1 MTIMSAGTKTDVEI
15 RAAGEK
21 GRGVFALRPF
31 QKGEIVV
38 VGRRVGVYPQR
49 TIYSIQVDWDVHV
62 EMDEPA
68 IRINHS
74 DAPTT
79 GVQDNPWGAF
89 NFVALREIAMG
100 EEITFDYETT
110 ESELTDD
117 FRACCPPRPGQVSR
131 NGFYSL
137 PIATREA
144 YGKFVANYLKSGESE
159 SSLRNVHPT
168 SPLKSQ

>member
-1 MTIMSAGTKTDVEI
+1 MISMSVETQTNVEI
-15 RAAGEK
+15 RPAGEK

-31 QKGEIVV
+31 QKGETVV

-74 DAPTT
+74 DTPTT
-79 GVQDNPWGAF
+79 GVQDNAWGAF
-89 NFVALREIAMG
+89 NFVALRDIAAG

-110 ESELTDD
+110 ESELTEA
-117 FRACCPPRPGQVSR
+117 FRACCPPRSGQERR
-131 NGFYSL
+131 NGFVSL
-137 PIATREA
+137 PKAVRER
-144 YGKFVANYLKSGESE
+144 YGPFVANYLKSDLGS
-159 SSLRNVHPT
+159 
-168 SPLKSQ
+168 

>member
-1 MTIMSAGTKTDVEI
+1 MTMRVGTESVGTEIGVEV

-21 GRGVFALRPF
+21 GKGVFALRPF
-31 QKGEIVV
+31 EKGETVV

-74 DAPTT
+74 DTPTT
-79 GVQDNPWGAF
+79 GVQDNAWGAF
-89 NFVALREIAMG
+89 DFVALREIAAG

-117 FRACCPPRPGQVSR
+117 FRACCPPRPEQASR
-131 NGFYSL
+131 NGFQSL
-137 PIATREA
+137 PIAVREG
-144 YGKFVANYLKSGESE
+144 YGKFVANYLKSDLGS
-159 SSLRNVHPT
+159 
-168 SPLKSQ
+168 

>member
-117 FRACCPPRPGQVSR
+117 FRACCPPSRDKSAAMDFTACRSPPAKPTVSLWQTIL
-131 NGFYSL
+131 SL
-137 PIATREA
+137 GRVNP
-144 YGKFVANYLKSGESE
+144 V
-159 SSLRNVHPT
+159 
-168 SPLKSQ
+168 